1 MKQLMSN
8 EEFKSVWDE
17 PGVLPLAT
25 IVGAAYLFGVGV
37 SIGSLVGK
45 FLA

>member
-1 MKQLMSN
+1 MKQILDSK
-8 EEFKSVWDE
+8 ECGSVWEE

-25 IVGAAYLFGVGV
+25 IVGAAYLFGLGV
-37 SIGSLVGK
+37 SIGSALSK

>member
-1 MKQLMSN
+1 MKQLINSK
-8 EEFKSVWDE
+8 EYKSVWDE

-25 IVGAAYLFGVGV
+25 IVGAAYLFGLGV
-37 SIGSLVGK
+37 SIGSALGK